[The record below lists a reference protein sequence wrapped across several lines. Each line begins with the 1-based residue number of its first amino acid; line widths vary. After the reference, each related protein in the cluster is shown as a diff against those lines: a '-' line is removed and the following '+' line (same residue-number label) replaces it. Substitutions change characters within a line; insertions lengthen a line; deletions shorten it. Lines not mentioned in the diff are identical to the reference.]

1 MAGNRVA
8 AIQFILTNLEAI
20 LPGNSDVERYKM
32 YLEGLSEQDFKAYM
46 LDLRSGTKYLT
57 ITAPNFGKTNLN
69 LERNRALA
77 EKLKVKL
84 FHRLWFEGK
93 EDTPTFLSP
102 LEYLVLKLP
111 VRLASQR
118 LSKKMSIP
126 KTQRVINSL
135 TGQPTGDSK
144 GAGISHAELRV
155 CSAMGLGNSMIEL
168 MKYRGGDLR
177 GWSALNASL
186 MRTGRANLKT
196 LNYFASGVESTAT
209 LKTYLTS
216 AMLKNTL

>member
-1 MAGNRVA
+1 MAGNRAA

-20 LPGNSDVERYKM
+20 LPGNSDVERYKT

-93 EDTPTFLSP
+93 
-102 LEYLVLKLP
+102 
-111 VRLASQR
+111 
-118 LSKKMSIP
+118 
-126 KTQRVINSL
+126 
-135 TGQPTGDSK
+135 
-144 GAGISHAELRV
+144 
-155 CSAMGLGNSMIEL
+155 
-168 MKYRGGDLR
+168 
-177 GWSALNASL
+177 
-186 MRTGRANLKT
+186 
-196 LNYFASGVESTAT
+196 
-209 LKTYLTS
+209 
-216 AMLKNTL
+216 